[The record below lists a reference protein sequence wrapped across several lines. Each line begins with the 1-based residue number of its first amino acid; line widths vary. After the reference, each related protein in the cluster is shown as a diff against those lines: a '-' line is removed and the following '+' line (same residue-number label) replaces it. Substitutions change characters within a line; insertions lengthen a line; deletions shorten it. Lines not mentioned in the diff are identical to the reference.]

1 MSLLAYRVIHIFSMT
16 LMFTALGGLILASQ
30 AKVQTDASRKMAGM
44 LHGIALIL
52 LLVSGFGALARLGLS
67 NPGIWPAW
75 VWLKALIWLVFGG
88 IIVLIRRAPRFNSL
102 MWLLLPLLGAVAA
115 YLALSNVRN

>member
-1 MSLLAYRVIHIFSMT
+1 MSLAAYRVIHIFSMM

-52 LLVSGFGALARLGLS
+52 ILVSGFGALAKIGLS

-88 IIVLIRRAPRFNSL
+88 IIVLIRRAPRFAPIY
-102 MWLLLPLLGAVAA
+102 WWALPILGAVAG
-115 YLALSNVRN
+115 YLALFKP